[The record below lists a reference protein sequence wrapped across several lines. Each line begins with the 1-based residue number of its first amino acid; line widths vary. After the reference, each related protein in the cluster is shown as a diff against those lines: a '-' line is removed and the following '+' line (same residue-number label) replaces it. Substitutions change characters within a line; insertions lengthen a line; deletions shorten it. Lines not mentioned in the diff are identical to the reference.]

1 MNQAPFF
8 SVRVIDSTH
17 GCPEI
22 PIVEG
27 EGSARV
33 VLSPH
38 NGGQFRSF
46 QLIELQHQARTISLR
61 HGSDCV
67 YYVMNGAGCIIDLAD
82 QSRIDLV
89 EGHMVHIDAGDCYR
103 IEAGDAGLKVV
114 GGPCPPDP
122 DLYAGMT
129 STGARS

>member
-1 MNQAPFF
+1 MDQLAV
-8 SVRVIDSTH
+8 SAVRVIDSAME
-17 GCPEI
+17 CPEI

-27 EGSARV
+27 EGNARV

-46 QLIELQHQARTISLR
+46 QLISLRDRARTIALR

-67 YYVMNGAGCIIDLAD
+67 YYVMQGTGHIVDDTD
-82 QSRIDLV
+82 QSRIALA
-89 EGHMVHIDAGDCYR
+89 EGHMVHIDAGDLYR
-103 IEAGDAGLKVV
+103 IEADAAGLKVV

-122 DLYAGMT
+122 ALYAGMT
-129 STGARS
+129 LTGA

>member
-1 MNQAPFF
+1 MNEALFS
-8 SVRVIDSTH
+8 SVRVIDSAQS
-17 GCPEI
+17 CPEI

-27 EGSARV
+27 EGNARV

-46 QLIELQHQARTISLR
+46 QLIELQRQARTISLR

-67 YYVMNGAGCIIDLAD
+67 YYVMKGAGCIIDLAD

-89 EGHMVHIDAGDCYR
+89 EGQMLHIDAGDFYR
-103 IEAGDAGLKVV
+103 IEAGDVGLKVL